1 MLGKNQGVKRM
12 NKDFFFDEEIEESY
26 YERLESKIPIQE
38 LNMMRE
44 KYDQGWNEP
53 KTKEKLSQI
62 VESTQG
68 LIDKRLLL

>member
-1 MLGKNQGVKRM
+1 MPLQMRRRKL
-12 NKDFFFDEEIEESY
+12 NKDFFFDEEIEEAY
-26 YERLESKIPIQE
+26 YERIESKIPIQE

-53 KTKEKLSQI
+53 RTKEKLSQI

-68 LIDKRLLL
+68 LMDKRLLL